1 MNADRRLDQLEP
13 VISELL
19 IKQDRTD
26 KKVDN
31 LTFMVSNITEL
42 VITQNENITFLLK
55 NQLQMSGRI
64 GNIEI
69 RLDGMDSQFKD
80 VLSNQDSLKA
90 AQSLISEKQEA
101 MFITQESMS
110 AKQDFLS
117 RMQESM
123 LTEQQMISAKQD
135 FLSRMQETI
144 LAKQDL
150 ILDFIKKE

>member
-90 AQSLISEKQEA
+90 TQSLISEKQEA
-101 MFITQESMS
+101 MFITQEAMS

>member
-101 MFITQESMS
+101 MFITQEAMS